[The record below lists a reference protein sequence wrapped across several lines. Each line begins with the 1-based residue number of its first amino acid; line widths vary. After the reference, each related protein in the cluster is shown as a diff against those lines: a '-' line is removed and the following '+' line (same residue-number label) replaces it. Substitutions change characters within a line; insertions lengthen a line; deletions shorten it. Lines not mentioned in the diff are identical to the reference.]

1 MALFRLPEKY
11 LPMFKALCN
20 VTIQNLPSKTD
31 NNVPVIGRK
40 LYNAF
45 ARSLG
50 HKDHIAL
57 QRDSKAYGDGKFAFD
72 AFLWRLVKNVP
83 STIFEGNKEEFAVA
97 LDNACLKLEELYSII
112 PVVQHSYNLE
122 DPVERPSNESPENQ
136 EVEVTAKAI
145 LANTN
150 TELPMFLDEHPRP
163 WIAPGSAAEKTLSM
177 GRSQSLN
184 DSVEGSKNY
193 TETVK
198 NPNFTKVDRRR
209 ILLRYVDEAPVALY
223 QSDPKSDPEMLNA
236 AMISLSTK
244 VGSLGAT
251 TGQVYKVLLSLLLRS
266 YGGIEK
272 MLILTRLGQS
282 Y

>member
-1 MALFRLPEKY
+1 
-11 LPMFKALCN
+11 
-20 VTIQNLPSKTD
+20 
-31 NNVPVIGRK
+31 
-40 LYNAF
+40 
-45 ARSLG
+45 
-50 HKDHIAL
+50 
-57 QRDSKAYGDGKFAFD
+57 
-72 AFLWRLVKNVP
+72 
-83 STIFEGNKEEFAVA
+83 
-97 LDNACLKLEELYSII
+97 
-112 PVVQHSYNLE
+112 
-122 DPVERPSNESPENQ
+122 
-136 EVEVTAKAI
+136 
-145 LANTN
+145 
-150 TELPMFLDEHPRP
+150 
-163 WIAPGSAAEKTLSM
+163 M